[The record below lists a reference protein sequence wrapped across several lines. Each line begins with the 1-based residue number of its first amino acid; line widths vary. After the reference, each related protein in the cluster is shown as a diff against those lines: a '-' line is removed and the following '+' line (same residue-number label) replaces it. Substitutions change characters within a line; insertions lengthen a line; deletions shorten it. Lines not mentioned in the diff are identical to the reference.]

1 MSRFGKIINI
11 DLSSGKIDQTM
22 MSERKI
28 RQCLGGFGYNV
39 QTLYQHI
46 GSVMKPFD
54 PQNMLVVSRGL
65 LTGSVA
71 PASSRTHINALSPLS
86 GLIGSSN
93 VGGYIGFRMYSL
105 GLHSIVI
112 SGRAAQP
119 VYLVFGPGGSKVKSA
134 IVAPYNA
141 RLKSS

>member
-11 DLSSGKIDQTM
+11 DLSTGLIDQVFM
-22 MSERKI
+22 PERKI

-39 QTLYQHI
+39 QTLYRRI
-46 GSVMKPFD
+46 DPGMDPFD
-54 PQNMLVVSRGL
+54 PNNLLVISRGI

-71 PASSRTHINALSPLS
+71 PASSRTHINAISPLS

-105 GLHSIVI
+105 GLHSIII
-112 SGRAAQP
+112 SGRATQP
-119 VYLVFGPGGSKVKSA
+119 VYQVFGPKC
-134 IVAPYNA
+134 PM
-141 RLKSS
+141 LK